1 MGEGKGSS
9 PGWARVTSMGPA
21 APLPN
26 LGFREE
32 GSQCFCGGGGRKRQ
46 QPRPRH
52 LFSISV
58 RGPAISTL
66 GRRLLRDRE
75 EGAEHLDISQKPLH
89 V

>member
-1 MGEGKGSS
+1 M
-9 PGWARVTSMGPA
+9 ASMGPP

-26 LGFREE
+26 LGFREQR
-32 GSQCFCGGGGRKRQ
+32 SQCLCGGGGGKRQ

-58 RGPAISTL
+58 RGPGFSTP
-66 GRRLLRDRE
+66 GRRLLRNRE
-75 EGAEHLDISQKPLH
+75 EGAEHLDISQKPLY